1 MTSCDIVSGMLVA
14 VAPLFTINERGHQG
28 CFHRIQTDSVM
39 FSIESASK
47 KKATDIAVE
56 TKEYQIEVEAS
67 DWVLGLDKSS
77 TRDNSLEPYAD
88 EPLVDEEWL
97 VNYKKEKEEK
107 DQLENELKQHLENV
121 V

>member
-1 MTSCDIVSGMLVA
+1 M
-14 VAPLFTINERGHQG
+14 
-28 CFHRIQTDSVM
+28 
-39 FSIESASK
+39 
-47 KKATDIAVE
+47 E

-67 DWVLGLDKSS
+67 DWVLGLDKSP

-107 DQLENELKQHLENV
+107 DQLENELKQRLENV
-121 V
+121 VWKCYELLVLWWIKRARENQKSCLQMKKHL

>member
-1 MTSCDIVSGMLVA
+1 MLLKRTQ
-14 VAPLFTINERGHQG
+14 P
-28 CFHRIQTDSVM
+28 
-39 FSIESASK
+39 
-47 KKATDIAVE
+47 IAVE

-67 DWVLGLDKSS
+67 DWVLGLNKSP

-107 DQLENELKQHLENV
+107 DQLENELKQRLENV